1 MVERNIIIGRAG
13 GTAGRNSVNYKVCLP
28 AEMVRV
34 LGITPEERE
43 VVLYIGRGPDHNRE
57 EEEMIG

>member
-1 MVERNIIIGRAG
+1 M
-13 GTAGRNSVNYKVCLP
+13 TAGRNSVNYKVCLP

-43 VVLYIGRGPDHNRE
+43 VVLYMDEDRIIIEKKRR
-57 EEEMIG
+57 

>member
-34 LGITPEERE
+34 LGITPEERD
-43 VVLYIGRGPDHNRE
+43 VVLYMDGDRIIIEKKRR
-57 EEEMIG
+57 